1 MSPKQLLPVG
11 LLILASPIVSQAQVA
26 LRAGQIKIIIPRHS
40 ELTPVQR
47 LNREGVDAVAGRH
60 YEKAEGLFYKAY
72 LYDSADP
79 FTLNNLGYVSELQGQ
94 VDRAEDFYKLAVAQD
109 CYAIIDRSSAK
120 ELKGKPMMDALG
132 TLKDIPM
139 RVNRI
144 NILGIQ
150 LLSQGRVFEAE
161 AVFQSAVV
169 LDPTNPFTLNN
180 LGVAEES
187 IGDLDSA
194 LKYYDEA
201 AASHSKQMVVVTL
214 KHSLRGK
221 PVSEMAAKSARD
233 LRIRIQARTPAQIR
247 AAMLTFQGVTVTNK
261 NDWRAARQSF
271 TEAYALDPDSAFAL
285 NNIGYIAERDGDLE
299 TARSYYARALR
310 ADDGKARVGL
320 ATKTSAQG
328 LRIAAVAEQSHVN
341 VDAELAATIESRRS
355 EKRPVVLIPR
365 NVDADQ
371 PDPSP
376 ATRAP
381 DKNVPDPSTQQPP
394 Q

>member
-1 MSPKQLLPVG
+1 MSPKNLLLSG
-11 LLILASPIVSQAQVA
+11 LLVFVSPLVSPAQVA
-26 LRAGQIKIIIPRHS
+26 MRSGQIRIVIPRHG
-40 ELTPVQR
+40 ELIPVQR
-47 LNREGVDAVAGRH
+47 LNQEGVDAVAGRH

-72 LYDSADP
+72 LYDPADP

-94 VDRAEDFYKLAVAQD
+94 VERAENFYKLAVDQG
-109 CYAIIDRSSAK
+109 CYAIIDRSTAK

-132 TLKDIPM
+132 TLKNIPM

-144 NILGIQ
+144 GILGMQ
-150 LLSQGRVFEAE
+150 LLSQGRGFEAE
-161 AVFQSAVV
+161 TVFKSALE

-194 LKYYDEA
+194 LKYYDQA
-201 AASHSKQMVVVTL
+201 AASHSKQMIVVTL
-214 KHSLRGK
+214 KSSFRGK
-221 PVSEMAAKSARD
+221 PVSEMAANSARE
-233 LRIRIQARTPAQIR
+233 LRIRMQTRTPAQIN
-247 AAMLTFQGVTVTNK
+247 AAMLTFRGVSEVNK
-261 NDWRAARQSF
+261 NDWSAARQSF
-271 TEAYALDPDSAFAL
+271 IEAYSLDPDSAFAL
-285 NNIGYIAERDGDLE
+285 NNIGYVAEREGDLE

-320 ATKTSAQG
+320 ATQPAAQG
-328 LRIAAVAEQSHVN
+328 MRIAAVADESHVN
-341 VDAELAATIESRRS
+341 VDAQLVASIERHRS

-376 ATRAP
+376 DSQAP
-381 DKNVPDPSTQQPP
+381 DNSKNVPDSPTP

>member
-1 MSPKQLLPVG
+1 MRS
-11 LLILASPIVSQAQVA
+11 
-26 LRAGQIKIIIPRHS
+26 GQIRIVIPRHG

-47 LNREGVDAVAGRH
+47 LNQEGVDAIASRH

-72 LYDSADP
+72 LYDPADP

-94 VDRAEDFYKLAVAQD
+94 IDRAENFYKLAVDQG
-109 CYAIIDRSSAK
+109 CYAIIDRSTAK

-132 TLKDIPM
+132 TLKNIPM

-144 NILGIQ
+144 DILGMQ
-150 LLSQGRVFEAE
+150 LLSQGRGFEAE
-161 AVFQSAVV
+161 TVFKSALE
-169 LDPTNPFTLNN
+169 LDPANPFTLNN

-194 LKYYDEA
+194 LKYYDQA
-201 AASHSKQMVVVTL
+201 AASHSKQMIVVTL
-214 KHSLRGK
+214 KSSFRGK
-221 PVSEMAAKSARD
+221 PVSEMAANSARE
-233 LRIRIQARTPAQIR
+233 LRIRMQTRTPAQIH
-247 AAMLTFQGVTVTNK
+247 AAMLTFRGVSEVNK
-261 NDWRAARQSF
+261 NDWSGARQSF
-271 TEAYALDPDSAFAL
+271 IEAYSLDPDSAFAL
-285 NNIGYIAERDGDLE
+285 NNIGYVAEREGDLE

-320 ATKTSAQG
+320 ATQPAAQG
-328 LRIAAVAEQSHVN
+328 MRIAAVADESHVN
-341 VDAELAATIESRRS
+341 VDAELVATIERHRS

-376 ATRAP
+376 DSQAP
-381 DKNVPDPSTQQPP
+381 DNSKNVPDSPTP